1 MRLLGRPVALG
12 DRVRPEAVAG
22 GPSRTRRRAGPSLRA
37 RLRRDRMML
46 VLMVPGVLW
55 FVVFHYVPLL
65 GNVVAFE
72 DYRPFLG
79 LTAFIDSPWVGLD
92 NFSTMVAGPRVSDA
106 VVNTLELN
114 FLQLVFHFP
123 APIAL

>member
-37 RLRRDRMML
+37 RLRRDRKMI
-46 VLMVPGVLW
+46 VLMGPGVLW
-55 FVVFHYVPLL
+55 FVVFHYVPPL

-79 LTAFIDSPWVGLD
+79 LTAILPSPRGGLV
-92 NFSTMVAGPRVSDA
+92 NFSLMVADPRG
-106 VVNTLELN
+106 LN
-114 FLQLVFHFP
+114 
-123 APIAL
+123 A